1 MINENKIRN
10 VISLLAV
17 VLGIVLAIV
26 GSSLPSGLGQ
36 SIVVNIASN
45 FMTTGLFSLLI
56 LDRIL
61 AAQEEKNKKLLTAR
75 EDDVFVRNQQPIEV
89 FLVEKS
95 ARERFK
101 LPLELLRGEF
111 NRGEVLA
118 RIGMLSMKTKGAR
131 FAFEYTGN
139 SEFFSQINKVMAN
152 YDYNQLEI
160 PCNKEEIEQFQ
171 MYEEYR
177 VR

>member
-1 MINENKIRN
+1 VIDENNNRN
-10 VISLLAV
+10 TISLLAV
-17 VLGIVLAIV
+17 LLGVILAIV
-26 GSSLPSGLGQ
+26 GSNLPSGLWQ

-45 FMTTGLFSLLI
+45 FMTTGFFSFFV

-61 AAQEEKNKKLLTAR
+61 SAQENKSKKR
-75 EDDVFVRNQQPIEV
+75 EQEIVSRNQQPIEV
-89 FLVEKS
+89 ILLDRNS
-95 ARERFK
+95 HERFK

-118 RIGMLSMKTKGAR
+118 RVGMLSMKTKGAR

-139 SEFFSQINKVMAN
+139 SEFFSQINQIMAN
-152 YDYNQLEI
+152 YGCNQLEI
-160 PCNKEEIEQFQ
+160 PCSREEIEQFK
-171 MYEEYR
+171 MCDEYR